1 MIWYETFLVFTPC
14 KTWLVLFVM
23 DCFQLNFSQ
32 IVLISTTNLG
42 NFHAQ
47 LTFSNIISNSIGNW
61 IFAIALC
68 KWSCSHLS
76 ADCNMCIVFLIQG
89 RELFPSKFSVC
100 WHNIAFYQPV
110 YCNPKKLQNREGASN
125 ENQDTLTDLTGFCA
139 VFELTV
145 LSLALNKLS

>member
-1 MIWYETFLVFTPC
+1 MIWNVFGLYTMQNMTCSFCHGLLSAELSP
-14 KTWLVLFVM
+14 
-23 DCFQLNFSQ
+23 DCPYFNDKSRKFPRS
-32 IVLISTTNLG
+32 INNSKYD
-42 NFHAQ
+42 
-47 LTFSNIISNSIGNW
+47 LTICNW

-76 ADCNMCIVFLIQG
+76 TDCNMCIVFLIQG

-110 YCNPKKLQNREGASN
+110 YCSPKKLQNREGASN

-139 VFELTV
+139 VFVLNV
-145 LSLALNKLS
+145 LSLALN